1 MVLEALGHG
10 LLGVALHDGVH
21 HQGVARIR
29 SAALGDAH
37 RLAEARAGVT
47 EHLER
52 LLTHFWMSRDIFSS
66 SDLRVSG
73 GVFIHSSIT
82 DGGIM

>member
-1 MVLEALGHG
+1 MAYITRALRASEVLPW
-10 LLGVALHDGVH
+10 
-21 HQGVARIR
+21 
-29 SAALGDAH
+29 
-37 RLAEARAGVT
+37 VT
-47 EHLER
+47 RTVLPRPAPGSLNILER

-82 DGGIM
+82 DGGIR